1 MKRLVVDGTMLR
13 REGGAPFF
21 WLADT
26 AWELF
31 HRYTPAD
38 AARYLETRARQGFTV
53 VQAVLLRRQAL
64 DAQAVQGCGLIR
76 R

>member
-1 MKRLVVDGTMLR
+1 MLR
-13 REGGAPFF
+13 REGGEPFF

-38 AARYLETRARQGFTV
+38 AARYLETRAAQGFTV
-53 VQAVLLRRQAL
+53 VQAVLLAEEDGLRVPANPHPL
-64 DAQAVQGCGLIR
+64 SLAVCGVVC
-76 R
+76 